1 MSGPT
6 EHKFIL
12 YETDDNDVITNV
24 LIKDETLWGTQ
35 KEMARLF
42 DVGVP
47 AISKHLN
54 NIFDEEELDRGMV
67 ISKMETTT
75 QHGAIEGK
83 TQTTMTNFYNLDAII
98 AVGYRVN
105 SKKATKFRQ
114 WATQILKEYMI
125 KGFALDDDRLK
136 QGENLLGV
144 DYFKELLERVRS
156 IRASERRIWLQ
167 ITDIFAEVSID
178 YDKNSLTTKRFYA
191 NVQNK
196 FHFAIT
202 GKTAAEIVYDKA
214 NLNKENMGLITW
226 KNAPD
231 GRVLKSDTT
240 IAKNY
245 LTEDEIRKLERNVSG
260 FFDYIEDIIERRE
273 SFTMEQFAE
282 SVNRFLEFR
291 EYNVLDGHGSIS
303 STMAKDK
310 AHGIYDDFNKTQKIE
325 SDFDQQINNLLKNE

>member
-1 MSGPT
+1 MSELT

-12 YETDDNDVITNV
+12 YEADDNNVIANV
-24 LIKDETLWGTQ
+24 LIKDETLWTTQ

-42 DVGVP
+42 DVD
-47 AISKHLN
+47 ISTINEHLK
-54 NIFDEEELDRGMV
+54 NIYKTNELREDATIGNFPIV
-67 ISKMETTT
+67 
-75 QHGAIEGK
+75 QNEGSRK
-83 TQTTMTNFYNLDAII
+83 VTRNINFYNLDAII

-114 WATQILKEYMI
+114 WATQVLKEFMI
-125 KGFALDDDRLK
+125 KGFALDDNRLK

-178 YDKNSLTTKRFYA
+178 YDKNSPTTKRFYA

-202 GKTAAEIVYDKA
+202 GKTAAEIIYNKA
-214 NLNKENMGLITW
+214 NLNKKNMGLITW

-231 GRVLKSDTT
+231 GRVLKSDTI

-245 LTEDEIRKLERNVSG
+245 LTEDEIKKLERNVSG

-273 SFTMEQFAE
+273 TFTMEQFSE
-282 SVNRFLEFR
+282 SVDRFLEFR
-291 EYNVLDGHGSIS
+291 EYKVLDGYGSIS

-310 AHGIYDDFNKTQKIE
+310 AHKIYDKFNKKQKIE
-325 SDFDQQINNLLKNE
+325 SDFDKQIDELLNQ

>member
-1 MSGPT
+1 
-6 EHKFIL
+6 
-12 YETDDNDVITNV
+12 
-24 LIKDETLWGTQ
+24 
-35 KEMARLF
+35 
-42 DVGVP
+42 
-47 AISKHLN
+47 
-54 NIFDEEELDRGMV
+54 MV

-75 QHGAIEGK
+75 PHGAIPEK
-83 TQTTMTNFYNLDAII
+83 TQTSMTNFYNLDAII

-114 WATQILKEYMI
+114 WATQILREYMV
-125 KGFALDDDRLK
+125 KGFVLDDDRLK
-136 QGENLLGV
+136 QGENLLGI

-178 YDKNSLTTKRFYA
+178 YDKNSPTTKKFYA

-202 GKTAAEIVYDKA
+202 GKTAAEIIYNNA

-226 KNAPD
+226 KNAPE

-240 IAKNY
+240 VAQKY
-245 LTEDEIRKLERNVSG
+245 LEEDAIKKLERNVSG
-260 FFDYIEDIIERRE
+260 FFDYIEDIIDRRE
-273 SFTMEQFAE
+273 SFTMEQFSE
-282 SVNRFLEFR
+282 SIDRFLEFR
-291 EYNVLDGHGSIS
+291 EYKVLDGYGSIS

-310 AHGIYDDFNKTQKIE
+310 AHQIYDDFNKTQKIE
-325 SDFDQQINNLLKNE
+325 SDFDKKMKSLLNDK